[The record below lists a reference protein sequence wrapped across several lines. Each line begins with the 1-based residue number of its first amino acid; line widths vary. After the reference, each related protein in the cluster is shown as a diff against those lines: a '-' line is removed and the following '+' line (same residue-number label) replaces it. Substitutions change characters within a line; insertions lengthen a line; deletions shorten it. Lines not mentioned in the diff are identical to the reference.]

1 MSDPSC
7 SLSVIVPAFCEAPN
21 IRPLCER
28 VLAACARAGINA
40 EMVIVDDNSQDGT
53 QEAVAELAGQL
64 PVTLVVRRDERGLST
79 AVLAGFNRARADC
92 FLVMDADLQHP
103 PEQVPDVAR
112 PVLEGRADICVG
124 SRYVRDGRSAE
135 DWPVHRRL
143 NSWAAT
149 ILARPL
155 TPVRD
160 CMAGFFAVRREV
172 IDSCENLDPVGY
184 KILLEI
190 LAKSPR
196 ARVEEIPIAFG
207 LRNAGE
213 SKLTL
218 RQQGQYLRHL
228 YRLYQHR
235 LPWVLPILAVA
246 ILTLLL
252 VIAGLRN

>member
-1 MSDPSC
+1 MSAESC
-7 SLSVIVPAFCEAPN
+7 SLSVIVPAFREAPN
-21 IRPLCER
+21 IQPLCER

-40 EMVIVDDNSQDGT
+40 EIVIVDDNSQDGT
-53 QEAVAELAGQL
+53 EEVVAELSQRL
-64 PVTLVVRRDERGLST
+64 PVQLLVRRQERGLST
-79 AVLAGFNRARADC
+79 AVLAGFSKARADC

-103 PEQVPDVAR
+103 PEKAPDVVQ
-112 PVLEGRADICVG
+112 PVLDGRVEICVG

-135 DWPVHRRL
+135 DWPFHRRL
-143 NSWAAT
+143 NSWVAT

-172 IDSCENLDPVGY
+172 VENCDDLDPVGY

-190 LAKSPR
+190 LAKSPK
-196 ARVEEIPIAFG
+196 ARVLEVPIDFG

-218 RQQGQYLRHL
+218 RQQGQYLKHL

-235 LPWVLPILAVA
+235 IPWLLPLVAVG

-252 VIAGLRN
+252 VIAGLKD